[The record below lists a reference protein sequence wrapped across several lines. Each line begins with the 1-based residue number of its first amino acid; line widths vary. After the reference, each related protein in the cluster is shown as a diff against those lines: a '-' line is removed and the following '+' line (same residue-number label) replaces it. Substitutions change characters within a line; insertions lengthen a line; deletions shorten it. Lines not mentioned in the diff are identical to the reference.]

1 MPDDLVTVTTYMT
14 AYEAHIAKA
23 CLEEAGID
31 VFLQDVHTV
40 GLRWDL
46 SNLIGGVK
54 LQVPSADA
62 ERATEILA
70 QTTPVKK
77 DFNPFADN
85 SEKSV
90 CLSCGQHMPD
100 DVDQCPKCGW
110 TFRCSDE

>member
-1 MPDDLVTVTTYMT
+1 MPDDLVTIASYTT

-23 CLEEAGID
+23 CLEEAGIP

-40 GLRWDL
+40 GLQWEL
-46 SNLIGGVK
+46 SNVIGGVK
-54 LQVPSADA
+54 LQVPPGDA
-62 ERATEILA
+62 ERAIKALA
-70 QTTPVKK
+70 QAAPAAKE

-100 DVDQCPKCGW
+100 NLDQCPKCGW
-110 TFRCSDE
+110 TFHDTE